1 MTATDTTTGRRSAA
15 HTATAQDREPQ
26 PCAGRTT
33 RSMPSIAATA
43 AQVVRNEPCSRC
55 GEPAG
60 TACQTQ
66 PSADH
71 ARRWLDAY
79 TAGLITRDQVAD
91 VITDLVVL
99 TEWALVPATAAER
112 AA

>member
-1 MTATDTTTGRRSAA
+1 
-15 HTATAQDREPQ
+15 
-26 PCAGRTT
+26 
-33 RSMPSIAATA
+33 MPSIAATA

-55 GEPAG
+55 GAPAG
-60 TACQTQ
+60 TACQSQ

-71 ARRWLDAY
+71 VRRWLDALN
-79 TAGLITRDQVAD
+79 AGHVTRDQVAD

-99 TEWALVPATAAER
+99 TAWALIPAAAIEC